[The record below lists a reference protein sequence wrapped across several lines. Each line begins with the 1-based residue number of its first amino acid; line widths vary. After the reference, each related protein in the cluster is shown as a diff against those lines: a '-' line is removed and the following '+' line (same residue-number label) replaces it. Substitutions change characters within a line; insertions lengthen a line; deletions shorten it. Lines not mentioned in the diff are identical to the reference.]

1 MTCFFDSLCFLEI
14 CIGCFRIWCSRYL
27 LKSFVI
33 VIELQIFFLVPLT
46 SAVFFNLVWI
56 HLPRTCCSNRG
67 LESLLERNGL
77 LPSLFHPQVSAQ
89 VNITQVSPDHLGK
102 GHFTAQP
109 VQWLL
114 LVQIPNQGLSAYY
127 PMHRWAELLPGL
139 FAYGVGSHNYS
150 RGTFVHR

>member
-27 LKSFVI
+27 LKLSLSCRYFSWSRLLLGFSSTLYEYTCPAHVAPTEGWNLSSRGMDFYQVSF
-33 VIELQIFFLVPLT
+33 
-46 SAVFFNLVWI
+46 I
-56 HLPRTCCSNRG
+56 HRCLPKSILPR
-67 LESLLERNGL
+67 
-77 LPSLFHPQVSAQ
+77 FPQTM
-89 VNITQVSPDHLGK
+89 TQRSW
-102 GHFTAQP
+102 GHSTAQP